1 MSMKITGILKVVFDK
16 QTFDSGF
23 AKREFVVTTQEQ
35 YPQDIKFELLKDKAD
50 KITVGDTGKLVDV
63 HFDIRGN
70 EYNGKYYNNLI
81 AWKWEFQDA
90 NATPEPSEPVG
101 NVNEAMDGTGDDM
114 PF

>member
-1 MSMKITGILKVVFDK
+1 MKITGIVKVVFDK
-16 QTFDSGF
+16 QTFESGF

-50 KITVGDTGKLVDV
+50 KITPGDTGKLVDV

-81 AWKWEFQDA
+81 AWKWEFPNSGAQQELS
-90 NATPEPSEPVG
+90 PQPQ
-101 NVNEAMDGTGDDM
+101 VNDGTGDDM